1 MAKRSAKRSSRR
13 KQQKQNQTLLIGLV
27 AVVLVVLA
35 GAIFFS
41 NRAGDSVAGTLPR
54 EISVEEAYTK
64 WQDGTFVLDVRT
76 PEEWVAGHVPDATLI
91 PLDELSA
98 RLSELPKD
106 QEIVVI
112 CRSGNRS
119 AQARD
124 ILLENGFEQ
133 VTSVG
138 GGFNNWT
145 ANGYP
150 SVVE

>member
-41 NRAGDSVAGTLPR
+41 NRSGDSVAGLPR

-91 PLDELSA
+91 PLNELSA

-106 QEIVVI
+106 QEIVII